1 MKQQLQM
8 VEFGVAGL
16 EDVRTLLKRWEKVLA
31 ELARE
36 EAPSMV

>member
-16 EDVRTLLKRWEKVLA
+16 EDVRTLLKRWKKVLA
-31 ELARE
+31 GLAQG
-36 EAPSMV
+36 AGP